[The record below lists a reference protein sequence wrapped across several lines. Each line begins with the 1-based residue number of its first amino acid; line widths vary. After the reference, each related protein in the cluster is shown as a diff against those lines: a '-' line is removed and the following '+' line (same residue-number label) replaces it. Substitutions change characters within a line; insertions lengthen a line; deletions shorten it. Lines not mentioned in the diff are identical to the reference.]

1 MSVTRNRSQEG
12 IRKNM
17 KRNVNMAKNIC
28 KILGP
33 LISTLGE
40 SLEPSSSSQW
50 SVEWRKRPVSS
61 VNSDNS
67 EDDAKRFC
75 SENQHIL
82 KELSNTAPVLN
93 NCQFSFTFHQKCMS
107 VKLSACAHECEKS
120 SYSFEDFLLRCLRRI
135 HTHFLPM
142 CILIVLNNLLHIRFV
157 KNEIKIASVVLIVE
171 LIYIYIV
178 LYLRYSFN

>member
-1 MSVTRNRSQEG
+1 
-12 IRKNM
+12 M

-33 LISTLGE
+33 LISTSGE

-50 SVEWRKRPVSS
+50 SVECRKRPVSS

-67 EDDAKRFC
+67 EDDSKRFC

-82 KELSNTAPVLN
+82 KELSNTAPVFN
-93 NCQFSFTFHQKCMS
+93 NCQFSFTFQQKCMS
-107 VKLSACAHECEKS
+107 VKLSACAHECWKS
-120 SYSFEDFLLRCLRRI
+120 SNSLEEFLLRCLRRI

-142 CILIVLNNLLHIRFV
+142 CILIVLNNLLHNILE
-157 KNEIKIASVVLIVE
+157 KMKLK
-171 LIYIYIV
+171 LHL
-178 LYLRYSFN
+178 LYW